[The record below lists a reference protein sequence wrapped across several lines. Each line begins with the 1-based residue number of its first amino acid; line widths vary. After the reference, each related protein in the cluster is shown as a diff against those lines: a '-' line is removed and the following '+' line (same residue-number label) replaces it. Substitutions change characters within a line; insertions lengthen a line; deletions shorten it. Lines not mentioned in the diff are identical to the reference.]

1 MNGRTIR
8 KYLFLPLVAIA
19 ALSMTGCTKGEYTA
33 PGGTVNESGFRLSV
47 VTKNMS
53 REEVVTR
60 ASDPKTEAER
70 EIKELHVFLFG
81 PDGKYLQARQ
91 DGGGHS
97 YQGYQSVKGTS
108 TLRIDNEGF
117 ADNAYASRATVYVV
131 ANVEPGTFGNLTEEG
146 YPERIPDETAFEAFH
161 YEPISYK
168 TLLERPAS
176 GMPMVGKSNKTVDL
190 TQAKGEVVIE
200 MKALMARIDFSF
212 KVSSSSGE
220 IGKLPS
226 LNLTD
231 YKVSNMA
238 TSVPL
243 IAPDSESS
251 LDRDGD
257 GIAEKVT
264 EREGVMDPTSG
275 IIYNQSGEAT
285 LSFYVFENL
294 RKPGYEGAYPYP
306 DSIASDAYQCYK
318 PLLAVRKDGD
328 TIPATRLVIGGI
340 YTDADDLTYT
350 ATCTI
355 YLGSDPVSDFNVR
368 RNHQYRNRVTISGIT
383 RTDDHSGNS
392 VTFDA
397 RINVETTNPYYISL
411 LRHKNLDAHFNIT
424 PMDIYLYDTERNPSM
439 DIEVKDPEKND
450 WVRIERVPASVMASG
465 NAEDYQISH
474 PGQAYAAGTGK
485 RRFFT
490 TDLLTDPDQLADNTR
505 YDDVL
510 DRDRIYIYA
519 DENIST
525 KSRKADLVLTYKE
538 NGQPVGEPHTVTL
551 EQHGLLKVSVENAG
565 IHQYYI
571 YAEAYEEYLD
581 YYDPLSSWTTDQ
593 VYDGLSWGPS
603 DMGNINTGLGGFL
616 PRRDAIEGFFNGR
629 KNTIAIL
636 MEQGIYGQ
644 NDGFLGDGSPTQP
657 LQAMVL
663 DVKPST
669 AAEYCYRK
677 NKTDG
682 DGMISY
688 DNMRWYLPTIREL
701 ENTLTTYYAS
711 TPEFQNSFYWSCNPA
726 QRPFQLGDISIMEAT
741 SYARATMAHQVDG
754 RIVHKPSGTDQYY
767 DPDLGPA
774 SPYGKALRT
783 TVLRI
788 RAVYRP
794 ADDAEID

>member
-168 TLLERPAS
+168 TLLELPAS

-411 LRHKNLDAHFNIT
+411 LRHKNLDAHFNIYADGHL
-424 PMDIYLYDTERNPSM
+424 P
-439 DIEVKDPEKND
+439 
-450 WVRIERVPASVMASG
+450 VRYGAQSVDG
-465 NAEDYQISH
+465 H
-474 PGQAYAAGTGK
+474 RGK
-485 RRFFT
+485 RPGKERLGTYRAGPGFRHGERQCGR
-490 TDLLTDPDQLADNTR
+490 LPDQ
-505 YDDVL
+505 
-510 DRDRIYIYA
+510 
-519 DENIST
+519 
-525 KSRKADLVLTYKE
+525 
-538 NGQPVGEPHTVTL
+538 
-551 EQHGLLKVSVENAG
+551 
-565 IHQYYI
+565 
-571 YAEAYEEYLD
+571 
-581 YYDPLSSWTTDQ
+581 
-593 VYDGLSWGPS
+593 
-603 DMGNINTGLGGFL
+603 
-616 PRRDAIEGFFNGR
+616 
-629 KNTIAIL
+629 
-636 MEQGIYGQ
+636 
-644 NDGFLGDGSPTQP
+644 
-657 LQAMVL
+657 
-663 DVKPST
+663 
-669 AAEYCYRK
+669 
-677 NKTDG
+677 
-682 DGMISY
+682 
-688 DNMRWYLPTIREL
+688 
-701 ENTLTTYYAS
+701 
-711 TPEFQNSFYWSCNPA
+711 
-726 QRPFQLGDISIMEAT
+726 
-741 SYARATMAHQVDG
+741 
-754 RIVHKPSGTDQYY
+754 PSGTGIRRRNGQ
-767 DPDLGPA
+767 A
-774 SPYGKALRT
+774 Q
-783 TVLRI
+783 VLHH
-788 RAVYRP
+788 RP
-794 ADDAEID
+794 ADRSRPTGRQYEIRRCARPRPNLYLCG